1 MSEELESWDSDP
13 DLQLPPEGI
22 RLPAHPIDSNSLDPL
37 SPISSIPSDPP
48 SAGDT
53 QDFFS
58 LLDSKLH
65 DKAEG
70 EGRNEKEDS
79 LNSLTSTDSTVSST
93 GTLKGMMQ
101 DLTIVD
107 IESSSCVTGN
117 ETKVENEAF
126 VRSEE
131 EEREKKPSKMQT
143 IRLGSDLSKLLSS
156 GVGISNV
163 GRGKVTH
170 LGSTPIGKA
179 VEVGVGDWDQ
189 DLDFGDGSRVDAGEP
204 QDTDPLR
211 SSGTG
216 GKRVEKKASWTSHL
230 SIDDSDEEIEEKV
243 SKDGQSLEVSIPTAE
258 TVAPLRQKISI
269 DSFKDESEEVSDLDF
284 DLPSTQSTFDL
295 SPSLA
300 LNLRPSLNSLRSETA
315 QSAPQHP
322 TRESSNGSTSSI
334 QTQIASPLSLP
345 PLSIGPA
352 PSRLSVI
359 SSHSN
364 NTSAATTTDDEAG
377 GGGRATEDSDAEFFQ
392 DLELPAYFLGGGGSH
407 ANGNC
412 SGSRGRGGGTTTPPT
427 SDGEFS
433 FSEKSPSPNYKTSG
447 SGFDQQQQQNKV
459 DLQRLLKEKL
469 ELRGGRGLLFRTS
482 SSGSVASPTKEQ
494 LDGLEKHREREEEEH
509 EAGKE
514 LSLSQSKD
522 QGSKAK
528 DEEESWNAED
538 MRHRMRTISGVR
550 ARQAVLAKNSRN
562 GAGGGGARRTNSFG
576 GGKVPPLPSSSSSNA
591 IARRPITARRSDTT
605 PVETIPRV
613 SVRSTLS
620 RSGSTASVASQP
632 TYLPSTKSS
641 LPQIVRPSSAQS
653 SHVGAAST
661 TSTRKGPPP
670 APSSASR
677 DRIRTRTM
685 SLRTVGS
692 QSDIRAPLSGRPR
705 SGSGASSGQASS
717 KSSSSAHSH
726 PPRTAS
732 SPGPTPTLRLRRSSQ
747 HLRPSTAPASGR
759 SIERKRS
766 LQNLASISSEAQ
778 TPSRPAS
785 RQNSLRSPSP
795 ARSIS
800 QRPSFAAPTAASASR
815 TRERVHSNPHPPPLA
830 VVPASPVPS
839 RILASKSGAGT
850 GRLLQPTFSSAS
862 KDRSPSKQSTLVG
875 TPSRPSN
882 YHVSALRVP
891 SQPLHLSR
899 PLSLTRASSKKNT
912 ENYGD
917 GSALDG
923 FDDLPVSKERE
934 KSLLSKPRTSSSHDS
949 RPANA
954 RQSTGGPSARNHG
967 QLQSKGKQVKSL
979 VPVTSVSVS
988 GLMGRKEGEKAREK
1002 EKDKAGK
1009 KKKRE
1014 PHLIRHLGAISSA
1027 PKVQGEMTYNPILQR
1042 WEGNE
1047 SILREF
1053 DKVLSTSTRPALISP
1068 FSSTLGSPA
1077 RSGFSSPTLIENDS
1091 INSQFDLP
1099 PRVPNESTKASSG
1112 GSRGGVKVV
1121 GDMVF
1126 DPSTCS
1132 WHAIAGPEGEDE
1144 LELDWGD
1151 VADDEEGGEGDGWER
1166 GERERMLKNRASFVL
1181 SEGEEGSSE
1190 EEVNGK
1196 KGKMTKRGIWR
1207 ESKRAEERCKEEMKG
1222 WITYEEEGEEE
1233 DRSWLLELRALI
1245 MDSR

>member
-1 MSEELESWDSDP
+1 MSDELESWDSDP
-13 DLQLPPEGI
+13 DFQLPPEGI
-22 RLPAHPIDSNSLDPL
+22 RLPPAPTDSNPPDPL
-37 SPISSIPSDPP
+37 SPISSVPSDSP
-48 SAGDT
+48 STGEN

-58 LLDSKLH
+58 LLDSKL
-65 DKAEG
+65 DDRDDG

-79 LNSLTSTDSTVSST
+79 MNSLASTDSTVSST

-107 IESSSCVTGN
+107 IEATGAAES
-117 ETKVENEAF
+117 ETRLESRSLP
-126 VRSEE
+126 RSEGE
-131 EEREKKPSKMQT
+131 GAQKKPSKMQT

-156 GVGISNV
+156 GGGINNV

-170 LGSTPIGKA
+170 LGSTPFGKA
-179 VEVGVGDWDQ
+179 VEVGDGDWDQ
-189 DLDFGDGSRVDAGEP
+189 DLDFGDEAGFDAGES
-204 QDTDPLR
+204 QKSDPLR
-211 SSGTG
+211 LSGNE

-230 SIDDSDEEIEEKV
+230 SIDDSDEETEQIGH
-243 SKDGQSLEVSIPTAE
+243 KDGQSSKVPSSTAE

-284 DLPSTQSTFDL
+284 DLPSTQSTFDI

-300 LNLRPSLNSLRSETA
+300 LNLRPILNFLRSETTQPVA
-315 QSAPQHP
+315 QHP

-334 QTQIASPLSLP
+334 QTQIASSPSLP
-345 PLSIGPA
+345 PLSIAPA
-352 PSRLSVI
+352 PSRLSII
-359 SSHSN
+359 SSHST

-392 DLELPAYFLGGGGSH
+392 DLELPAYFLGGGGNQPNEH
-407 ANGNC
+407 RG
-412 SGSRGRGGGTTTPPT
+412 GSRGGGGTTTPPT

-433 FSEKSPSPNYKTSG
+433 FSERSPSPIKTSG
-447 SGFDQQQQQNKV
+447 SAFDQQQQQNKV

-469 ELRGGRGLLFRTS
+469 ESRGGRGLLFRTS

-509 EAGKE
+509 ETGKE
-514 LSLSQSKD
+514 LSLSQSKE
-522 QGSKAK
+522 QGSEVKE
-528 DEEESWNAED
+528 EEESWNAED
-538 MRHRMRTISGVR
+538 MRQRMRTISGVR
-550 ARQAVLAKNSRN
+550 AREAAMAKNSRTSG
-562 GAGGGGARRTNSFG
+562 GAIGARRTNSFG
-576 GGKVPPLPSSSSSNA
+576 GGKVPPLPSPSSNGA
-591 IARRPITARRSDTT
+591 IGRRSVTARRSDTT
-605 PVETIPRV
+605 ASEAIPRV
-613 SVRSTLS
+613 NVRSNLS

-632 TYLPSTKSS
+632 TYLPSSKSS

-653 SHVGAAST
+653 SHTGIIST

-670 APSSASR
+670 APSTASR

-692 QSDIRAPLSGRPR
+692 QSDIRAPLPRRPR
-705 SGSGASSGQASS
+705 SGSGTSSEQAPVQASS
-717 KSSSSAHSH
+717 STPSH
-726 PPRTAS
+726 PTRTAS

-766 LQNLASISSEAQ
+766 LQNLASISSEPQ

-795 ARSIS
+795 AKSIS

-815 TRERVHSNPHPPPLA
+815 TRERVPSNPHPPPLA

-839 RILASKSGAGT
+839 RTIASTTGGGG

-862 KDRSPSKQSTLVG
+862 KSRSPSKQSTPMG
-875 TPSRPSN
+875 TPARPSTSL
-882 YHVSALRVP
+882 VSALRIP
-891 SQPLHLSR
+891 SQPVHLSR
-899 PLSLTRASSKKNT
+899 PLSLTRGASKKNT
-912 ENYGD
+912 ETYGD
-917 GSALDG
+917 GSELDG

-934 KSLLSKPRTSSSHDS
+934 KSLLSQPRTSSLDHSQ
-949 RPANA
+949 PA
-954 RQSTGGPSARNHG
+954 RDTQSTGGPSARNLG
-967 QLQSKGKQVKSL
+967 QAQSKGKQGKSL
-979 VPVTSVSVS
+979 LPLASNPGS
-988 GLMGRKEGEKAREK
+988 GLMGRKEAEKAREK
-1002 EKDKAGK
+1002 EKDKGGK

-1014 PHLIRHLGAISSA
+1014 PHLIRHLGANSSA
-1027 PKVQGEMTYNPILQR
+1027 LKVQGEMTYNPVLQR

-1077 RSGFSSPTLIENDS
+1077 KSGFSSPTRIENDS
-1091 INSQFDLP
+1091 INSQLDLTP
-1099 PRVPNESTKASSG
+1099 AVTIDAAKASSG

-1151 VADDEEGGEGDGWER
+1151 VADDEEGGEADGWEK

-1222 WITYEEEGEEE
+1222 WITFEEEGEEE
-1233 DRSWLLELRALI
+1233 DRSWLFELRALI